1 MITFKYVE
9 MRNFISVGNNWLRFD
24 YTTGLTY
31 VYGENHDVSAQNNMT
46 LISNGSGKSV
56 VLVDAPL
63 FALYGRT
70 QRRIKRIETINI
82 QNGCDCEVKLCF
94 DKDGV
99 EYIIERGMKPDKI
112 VIIKNGQPENE
123 EAKKRIAN
131 KVIEDEILDGIS
143 YEVFKNLIVLN
154 GTSSKHF
161 FEYGK
166 NEKRIF
172 INEVFR
178 LGFLDYLQCQL
189 TDEVKVLRNELDK
202 ADIQKESKEKEIE
215 RLKSLHEAQVNGEVY
230 DYTTDLQNK
239 IVEEN
244 NKITQAQN
252 MLLEIENT
260 VFDGDVLNYQ
270 KKCDIATQKIR
281 ETNDEI
287 IRLNTSINNLRTQY
301 TKLKDD
307 FNKIANESVCSH
319 CTQVIP
325 ETLKQSLF
333 EKLNSQGA
341 EITQVAK
348 GMKTQKEQ
356 LDQRIIKMQGWLS
369 TARTSLDTHRVTTQG
384 MATSTT
390 LMQEYQT
397 QLQNSADPAKNIDKI
412 REEIEIATNE
422 LAVITNT
429 VNTTCR
435 EYKLLKV
442 SRDLV
447 GGKNFYGYYIGVFRT
462 YLNKAINEYLEKMVS
477 PHRIRFNNN
486 LEADVF
492 DGDMGIHSY
501 DNLSTGEKSKI
512 NIALLLSFFDVL
524 HSFHRLE
531 TSLLVLDEVLDTGID
546 SVGIEMLHGILKE
559 KIEMNPHLGIY
570 VVSHKN
576 SENTFAEKEGI
587 GKVVFE
593 RRMGFTT
600 LKE

>member
-9 MRNFISVGNNWLRFD
+9 MRNFMSVGNNWLRFD